1 MLDRIFDP
9 SNRPA
14 HPSRPPGW
22 DDLVKPRALVEGH
35 TAMLTELR
43 RRLELTPMRP
53 APLSNGAATKSGPP
67 NVASLVF
74 SRAAF
79 GATPADFQDFSALG
93 STDEERIEAWVDWQL
108 EPESIPDGGFVAR
121 LMDSGYETLEKS
133 LDELW
138 VDHALESEDPEI
150 RYQPMWESINAAS
163 LRALYSRRQLTEV
176 LADFWHNHFNV
187 YGFHNFVAPVFP
199 SYDRDVIR
207 SHMLGNFREFLE
219 AVTVSPAMAFYLDN
233 VYNSADGPN
242 ENFARELLEL
252 HALGEENYFGAIPAS
267 NVPLNDDGVPAGY
280 VDEDI
285 RELARCLTGWSLDA
299 RTGNFLYR
307 SYMHDTGSKTVLGID
322 LPAYNAPL
330 EDYRAV
336 LDLVAVHEGTARF
349 IATKLCRRLVAD
361 TPPETLV
368 DAATAVFLDNVHE
381 SDQLKRVVRTILLSD
396 EFASSWGDKV
406 RRPFETTV
414 AALRVMGPSF
424 SLPLEQD
431 ITRYYL
437 YLLFSTGQLPYT
449 WPPPT
454 GFPDRKEAWLTTNA
468 MVSSW
473 RMINLF
479 TRLELRG
486 SRPCDPAADSPS
498 SVRTA
503 TEIADYW
510 IDRALHRPLEAQT
523 RQAFI
528 DFMAAGI
535 DPDQILN
542 LNAWSVRDRL
552 RAMVGLVLTSPDFH
566 WR

>member
-1 MLDRIFDP
+1 MDRIFDP
-9 SNRPA
+9 SFRPA

-22 DDLVKPRALVEGH
+22 EDLIKPKGLVEGH
-35 TAMLTELR
+35 TAMLGELKR
-43 RRLELTPMRP
+43 RRKLTPMRP
-53 APLSNGAATKSGPP
+53 APAGGRAAPKSAAG
-67 NVASLVF
+67 NIVSLVF

-79 GATPADFQDFSALG
+79 GATPSDFQDFMALG
-93 STDEERIEAWVDWQL
+93 STERKRLEAWVDWQL
-108 EPESIPDGGFVAR
+108 EPESIPDGNLAAR
-121 LMDSGYETLEKS
+121 LSDSGYETLDKS
-133 LDELW
+133 LEELW
-138 VDHALESEDPEI
+138 IDHALESEEPEI
-150 RYQPMWESINAAS
+150 RFQPMWESINAAS

-233 VYNSADGPN
+233 IYNSADGPN

-267 NVPLNDDGVPAGY
+267 NVPLNDDGIPSGY

-285 RELARCLTGWSLDA
+285 RELARCLTGWSLDGS
-299 RTGNFLYR
+299 TGEFLYR
-307 SYMHDTGSKTVLGID
+307 SYWHDQGPKTVLGID
-322 LPAYNAPL
+322 LLANNPPL
-330 EDYRAV
+330 EDYRRV
-336 LDLVAVHEGTARF
+336 LDLLATHSGTAQF

-361 TPPETLV
+361 SPPESLV
-368 DAATAVFLDNVHE
+368 DTAAAVFLDASGE
-381 SDQLKRVVRTILLSD
+381 PDQLAQVVRTIVLSD
-396 EFASSWGDKV
+396 EFANSWGDKV
-406 RRPFETTV
+406 RRPFETTT
-414 AALRVMGPSF
+414 AALRTMGPSF
-424 SLPLEQD
+424 SLPLDED
-431 ITRYYL
+431 ITRYHV

-454 GFPDRKEAWLTTNA
+454 GFPDRKDAWLTTNA

-479 TRLELRG
+479 TKLELRG
-486 SRPCDPAADSPS
+486 NRPCDPAAETPS
-498 SVRTA
+498 NIRTA
-503 TEIADYW
+503 TGIADYW
-510 IDRALHRPLEAQT
+510 IDRALHRTVGAQT
-523 RQAFI
+523 RQELI
-528 DFMAAGI
+528 DFMAAGF